1 MIVKNNFN
9 KLAIGTITVCGL
21 VTAGLLAAPKM
32 VLKSV
37 PTATVVKVE
46 KVEHVDTVSLSG
58 TIMKNITK
66 DETYVQTFVPEQDI
80 SRVELGQIAEITG
93 DAFPDMVF
101 RGSVDRISDTASKV
115 QFGNVQK
122 TAVEVKIKIDS
133 PDDILKQ
140 GYTASVKLITS
151 EPSTMSLV
159 PYEAVNQDDSGEY
172 VYILRDGRAEK
183 LYIETGAELSGGIE
197 LKTPIYDSEKIITV
211 DELVEN
217 GGAVKLSEQEQADD

>member
-1 MIVKNNFN
+1 MKRKFN
-9 KLAIGTITVCGL
+9 KFAVGTIAVCGL
-21 VTAGLLAAPKM
+21 ATAGLLAAPGM

-58 TIMKNITK
+58 TIMRNFTK
-66 DETYVQTFVPEQDI
+66 EETYVQTYVAEQDI
-80 SRVELGQIAEITG
+80 SRVEIGQTAEITG
-93 DAFPDMVF
+93 DAFPGTVYI
-101 RGSVDRISDTASKV
+101 GTVDRISDTASKV

-159 PYEAVNQDDSGEY
+159 PYEAVNQDNNGEY
-172 VYILRDGRAEK
+172 VYILRDGKAEK
-183 LYIETGAELSGGIE
+183 LYVETGAELSGGIE
-197 LKTPIYDSEKIITV
+197 LKTTVYDSEKIITV

-217 GGAVKLSEQEQADD
+217 GRAVKLAEQEQAYD

>member
-1 MIVKNNFN
+1 MKNKFN
-9 KLAIGTITVCGL
+9 KLAAGTITACGL
-21 VTAGLLAAPKM
+21 LTVGLLAAPKM

-58 TIMKNITK
+58 TIMKNLTK
-66 DETYVQTFVPEQDI
+66 DETYVQTYVPEQDI
-80 SRVELGQIAEITG
+80 SKVVLGQTAEITG
-93 DAFPDMVF
+93 DAFPDTVF
-101 RGSVDRISDTASKV
+101 RGTVDRISDTASKV

-133 PDDILKQ
+133 PDETLKQ

-159 PYEAVNQDDSGEY
+159 PYEAVNQDDGGEFVY
-172 VYILRDGRAEK
+172 VLRRSKAEK
-183 LYIETGAELSGGIE
+183 LYIETGAELSSGIE
-197 LKTPIYDSEKIITV
+197 LKTPIYGEKIITV

-217 GGAVKLSEQEQADD
+217 GGAVRLSEQEQADD

>member
-1 MIVKNNFN
+1 MKSKFN
-9 KLAIGTITVCGL
+9 KFAVGTIAVCGL
-21 VTAGLLAAPKM
+21 ATAGLLAAPGM

-58 TIMKNITK
+58 TIMRNFTK
-66 DETYVQTFVPEQDI
+66 EETYVQTYVAEQDI
-80 SRVELGQIAEITG
+80 SRVEIGQTAEITG
-93 DAFPDMVF
+93 DAFPGTVYI
-101 RGSVDRISDTASKV
+101 GTVDRISDTASKV

-159 PYEAVNQDDSGEY
+159 PYEAVNQDDNGEY
-172 VYILRDGRAEK
+172 VYILRDGKAEK
-183 LYIETGAELSGGIE
+183 LYVETGAELSGGIE
-197 LKTPIYDSEKIITV
+197 LKTTVYDSEKIITV
-211 DELVEN
+211 EN
-217 GGAVKLSEQEQADD
+217 GGAVKLAEQEQAYD

>member
-1 MIVKNNFN
+1 MNNKF
-9 KLAIGTITVCGL
+9 AVGTIAVCGL
-21 VTAGLLAAPKM
+21 VTAGLLAAPQM

-37 PTATVVKVE
+37 PTATVVKVK

-58 TIMKNITK
+58 TIMRNFTK
-66 DETYVQTFVPEQDI
+66 EETYVQTYVLEQDI
-80 SRVELGQIAEITG
+80 SRVKIGQTAEITG
-93 DAFPDMVF
+93 DAFPGTVYT
-101 RGSVDRISDTASKV
+101 GTVDRISDTASKV
-115 QFGNVQK
+115 PFGNVQK

-133 PDDILKQ
+133 PDEILKQ

-159 PYEAVNQDDSGEY
+159 PYEAVNQDDNGEY
-172 VYILRDGRAEK
+172 VYILKEGKAEK

-197 LKTPIYDSEKIITV
+197 LKTALYDSEKIITV

-217 GGAVKLSEQEQADD
+217 GRAVKLAEKEQTDD

>member
-1 MIVKNNFN
+1 MKSKFN
-9 KLAIGTITVCGL
+9 KFAVGTIAVCGL
-21 VTAGLLAAPKM
+21 ATAGLLAAPGM

-58 TIMKNITK
+58 TIMRNFTK
-66 DETYVQTFVPEQDI
+66 EETYVQTYVAEQDI
-80 SRVELGQIAEITG
+80 SRVEIGQTAEITG
-93 DAFPDMVF
+93 DAFPGTVYI
-101 RGSVDRISDTASKV
+101 GTVDRISDKASKV

-159 PYEAVNQDDSGEY
+159 PYEAVNQDDNGEY
-172 VYILRDGRAEK
+172 VYILRDGKAEK
-183 LYIETGAELSGGIE
+183 LYVETGAELSGGIE
-197 LKTPIYDSEKIITV
+197 LKTTVYDSEKIITV

-217 GGAVKLSEQEQADD
+217 GGAVKLAEQEQAYD

>member
-1 MIVKNNFN
+1 MKSKFN
-9 KLAIGTITVCGL
+9 KFAAGTIAVCGL
-21 VTAGLLAAPKM
+21 ATAGLLAAPEM

-58 TIMKNITK
+58 TIMRNFTK
-66 DETYVQTFVPEQDI
+66 EETYVQTYVSEQDI
-80 SRVELGQIAEITG
+80 SRVEIGQTAEITG
-93 DAFPDMVF
+93 DAFPGTVYS
-101 RGSVDRISDTASKV
+101 GTVDRISDTASKV
-115 QFGNVQK
+115 PFGNVQK

-151 EPSTMSLV
+151 EPSTMNLV
-159 PYEAVNQDDSGEY
+159 PYEAVNQDDNGEY
-172 VYILRDGRAEK
+172 VYILKEGKAEK

-197 LKTPIYDSEKIITV
+197 LKTTVYDNEKIITV

-217 GGAVKLSEQEQADD
+217 GGAVKLAEKEQAND

>member
-1 MIVKNNFN
+1 MKSKFN
-9 KLAIGTITVCGL
+9 KFAVGTIAVCGL
-21 VTAGLLAAPKM
+21 MTVGLLAAPGM

-37 PTATVVKVE
+37 PTATVVKVK

-58 TIMKNITK
+58 TIMRNFTK
-66 DETYVQTFVPEQDI
+66 EETYVQTYVSEQDI
-80 SRVELGQIAEITG
+80 SRVEIGQTAEITG
-93 DAFPDMVF
+93 DAFPSIVYT
-101 RGSVDRISDTASKV
+101 GTVDRISDTASKV

-133 PDDILKQ
+133 PDETLKQ

-159 PYEAVNQDDSGEY
+159 PYEAVNQDDNGEY
-172 VYILRDGRAEK
+172 VYILRDGKAER

-197 LKTPIYDSEKIITV
+197 LKTTIYDSEKIITV

-217 GGAVKLSEQEQADD
+217 GGAVKLAEQEHDND

>member
-1 MIVKNNFN
+1 MIVKNKFN
-9 KLAIGTITVCGL
+9 KLAVGTIAACGL

-80 SRVELGQIAEITG
+80 SRVEPGQVAEITG
-93 DAFPDMVF
+93 EAFPDMVF

-159 PYEAVNQDDSGEY
+159 PYEAVNQDDSGEF

>member
-1 MIVKNNFN
+1 MKSKFN
-9 KLAIGTITVCGL
+9 KFAVGTIAVCGL
-21 VTAGLLAAPKM
+21 MTAGLLAAPGM

-37 PTATVVKVE
+37 PTATVVKVK

-58 TIMKNITK
+58 TIMRNFTK
-66 DETYVQTFVPEQDI
+66 EETYVQTYVSEQDI
-80 SRVELGQIAEITG
+80 SRVEIGQTAEITG
-93 DAFPDMVF
+93 DAFPGIVYT
-101 RGSVDRISDTASKV
+101 GTVDRISDTASKV

-133 PDDILKQ
+133 PDETLKQ

-159 PYEAVNQDDSGEY
+159 PYEAVNQDDNGEY
-172 VYILRDGRAEK
+172 VYVLKSGKAEK

-197 LKTPIYDSEKIITV
+197 LKTTIYDSEKIITV

-217 GGAVKLSEQEQADD
+217 GGAVKLAEQEQDND

>member
-1 MIVKNNFN
+1 MKSKFN
-9 KLAIGTITVCGL
+9 KFAAGTIAVCGL
-21 VTAGLLAAPKM
+21 ATAGLLAAPEM

-58 TIMKNITK
+58 TIMRNFTK
-66 DETYVQTFVPEQDI
+66 EETYVQTYVSEQDI
-80 SRVELGQIAEITG
+80 SRVEIGQTAEITG
-93 DAFPDMVF
+93 DAFPGTVYS
-101 RGSVDRISDTASKV
+101 GTVDRISDTASKV
-115 QFGNVQK
+115 PFGNVQK
-122 TAVEVKIKIDS
+122 TAVEVRIKIDS

-151 EPSTMSLV
+151 EPSTMNLV
-159 PYEAVNQDDSGEY
+159 PYEAVNQDDNGEY
-172 VYILRDGRAEK
+172 VYILKEGKAEK

-197 LKTPIYDSEKIITV
+197 LKTTVYDNEKIITV

-217 GGAVKLSEQEQADD
+217 GGAVKLAEKEQAND

>member
-1 MIVKNNFN
+1 MKIKFN
-9 KLAIGTITVCGL
+9 KFAAGTIAVCGL
-21 VTAGLLAAPKM
+21 ATAGLLAAPEM

-58 TIMKNITK
+58 TIMRNFTK
-66 DETYVQTFVPEQDI
+66 EETYVQTYVSEQDI
-80 SRVELGQIAEITG
+80 SRVEIGQTAEITG
-93 DAFPDMVF
+93 DAFPGTVYS
-101 RGSVDRISDTASKV
+101 GTVDRISDTASKV
-115 QFGNVQK
+115 PFGNVQK
-122 TAVEVKIKIDS
+122 TAVEVRIKIDS

-151 EPSTMSLV
+151 EPSTMNLV
-159 PYEAVNQDDSGEY
+159 PYEAVNQDDNGEY
-172 VYILRDGRAEK
+172 VYILKEGKAEK

-197 LKTPIYDSEKIITV
+197 LKTTVYDNEKIITV

-217 GGAVKLSEQEQADD
+217 GGAVKLAEKEQAND

>member
-1 MIVKNNFN
+1 MNNKF
-9 KLAIGTITVCGL
+9 AVGTIAVCGL
-21 VTAGLLAAPKM
+21 VTAGLLAAPQM

-37 PTATVVKVE
+37 PTATVVKVK

-58 TIMKNITK
+58 TIMRNFTK
-66 DETYVQTFVPEQDI
+66 EETYVQTYVPEQDI
-80 SRVELGQIAEITG
+80 SRVEIGQTAEITG
-93 DAFPDMVF
+93 DAFPGTVYI
-101 RGSVDRISDTASKV
+101 GTVDRISDTASKV
-115 QFGNVQK
+115 PFGNVQK

-133 PDDILKQ
+133 PDEILKQ

-159 PYEAVNQDDSGEY
+159 PYEAVNQDDNGEY
-172 VYILRDGRAEK
+172 VYILKEGKAKK

-197 LKTPIYDSEKIITV
+197 LKTALYDSEKIITV

-217 GGAVKLSEQEQADD
+217 GRAVKLAEKEQADD

>member
-1 MIVKNNFN
+1 MNNKF
-9 KLAIGTITVCGL
+9 AVGTIAACGL
-21 VTAGLLAAPKM
+21 VTAGLLAAPQM

-37 PTATVVKVE
+37 PTATVVKVK

-58 TIMKNITK
+58 TIMRNFTK
-66 DETYVQTFVPEQDI
+66 EETYVQTYVPEQDI
-80 SRVELGQIAEITG
+80 SKVEIGQTAEITG
-93 DAFPDMVF
+93 DAFPDTVYT
-101 RGSVDRISDTASKV
+101 GTVDRISDTASKV
-115 QFGNVQK
+115 PFGNVQK

-133 PDDILKQ
+133 PDEILKQ

-159 PYEAVNQDDSGEY
+159 PYEAVNQDDNGEY
-172 VYILRDGRAEK
+172 VYILKEGKAEK

-197 LKTPIYDSEKIITV
+197 LKTALYDSEKIITV

-217 GGAVKLSEQEQADD
+217 GGAVKLAEKEQADD

>member
-1 MIVKNNFN
+1 MNNKF
-9 KLAIGTITVCGL
+9 AVGTIVVCGL
-21 VTAGLLAAPKM
+21 VTAGLLAAPEM

-58 TIMKNITK
+58 TIMRNFTK
-66 DETYVQTFVPEQDI
+66 EETYVQTYVSEQDI
-80 SRVELGQIAEITG
+80 SRVEIGQTAEITG
-93 DAFPDMVF
+93 DAFPGTVYT
-101 RGSVDRISDTASKV
+101 GTVDKISDTASKV
-115 QFGNVQK
+115 PFGNVQK

-151 EPSTMSLV
+151 EPSTMNLV
-159 PYEAVNQDDSGEY
+159 PYEAVNQDDNGEY
-172 VYILRDGRAEK
+172 VYILREGKAEK

-197 LKTPIYDSEKIITV
+197 LKTTVYDNEKIITV

-217 GGAVKLSEQEQADD
+217 GGAVKLAEKEQAND

>member
-1 MIVKNNFN
+1 MKSKFN
-9 KLAIGTITVCGL
+9 KFAAGTIAVCGL
-21 VTAGLLAAPKM
+21 ATAGLLAAPKM
-32 VLKSV
+32 VLRSV

-58 TIMKNITK
+58 TIMKNLTK
-66 DETYVQTFVPEQDI
+66 DETYVQTYVSEQDI
-80 SRVELGQIAEITG
+80 SRVELGQTAEITG
-93 DAFPDMVF
+93 DAFPDKVF

-133 PDDILKQ
+133 PDDTLKQ

-159 PYEAVNQDDSGEY
+159 PYEAVNQDEGGEY
-172 VYILRDGRAEK
+172 VYILKEGKAEK

-217 GGAVKLSEQEQADD
+217 GGAVKLSEKEEADD